1 MAVDWG
7 VAAQIGGVGFGI
19 VFTVLIV
26 LAAVMWLMGL
36 VFSKIGIS
44 KDAPSDGKKGA

>member
-19 VFTVLIV
+19 VFTVLVV

-36 VFSKIGIS
+36 VFSKIDIS
-44 KDAPSDGKKGA
+44 EDTPSDGKKGA